1 MTYAELSV
9 FGKLRKVIMCGPYSM
24 YCKLADRWKDMYTP
38 LEVKFITKNSV
49 HLIQSLTLVLDA
61 FTGIKD
67 LNSQQNHKTYRKSI
81 CSQFACNTR

>member
-38 LEVKFITKNSV
+38 LEVRFIAKTTV
-49 HLIQSLTLVLDA
+49 HFIRRLVIVLHN
-61 FTGIKD
+61 FQG
-67 LNSQQNHKTYRKSI
+67 TYTCFK
-81 CSQFACNTR
+81 

>member
-38 LEVKFITKNSV
+38 LEVKYITKNSV
-49 HLIQSLTLVLDA
+49 NLIQSLMLVY
-61 FTGIKD
+61 
-67 LNSQQNHKTYRKSI
+67 SRHNHKTYWISVHREL
-81 CSQFACNTR
+81 ACYTR

>member
-49 HLIQSLTLVLDA
+49 NLIQSLIVMLVC
-61 FTGIKD
+61 
-67 LNSQQNHKTYRKSI
+67 SRHSHKTYWISVHRELA
-81 CSQFACNTR
+81 FYTR